1 MKCCL
6 NCFSDIQIRN
16 WIQRVGEDGCCD
28 VSIRH
33 RAQLTKTIDLD
44 LLERDASYMEGFQS
58 EFIEIFDLYIP
69 SESHHIH
76 HAQKLSAQLRDHWGI
91 FNLETNELE
100 VLLKYLAPTYFRD
113 NPTMLQGLVIPL
125 HVTSEEYQLELG
137 IFSGKS
143 WAEFENIIRHE
154 NRYHSGIMVTK
165 NLTYFLQFLV
175 ISIAAD
181 ETYYYRARK
190 ISEVDLPQL
199 DIHDIATI
207 GPAPVAKAGAGRLN
221 APGFSYLYLGSD
233 ETTSLVEI
241 KTAIRD
247 LVAIGTFKVTTPIQ
261 VVDLDGLVELSP
273 FGGVDKM
280 AYLVNRPILLDID
293 KAMRSPSG
301 RNRSEVDY
309 VPTQF
314 ISDLIKTMGVDG
326 MRYASSVDPSAFDLV
341 LFRTDKISLAGNI
354 KIYEIDQL
362 TPHRKPVD
370 TKYLS

>member
-6 NCFSDIQIRN
+6 ECFSDIQIRN
-16 WIQRVGEDGCCD
+16 WIRDVGEDGYCD
-28 VSIRH
+28 VSARH
-33 RAQLTKTIDLD
+33 HTHLTKTIDLD
-44 LLERDASYMEGFQS
+44 RFKNDSGYIKGFQS

-69 SESHHIH
+69 SNSRHLRY
-76 HAQKLSAQLRDHWGI
+76 AQKLSAQLKEHWGI

-100 VLLKYLAPTYFRD
+100 KLLESLAPKYFHD
-113 NPTMLQGLVIPL
+113 NPKMLHELVIPL
-125 HVTSEEYQLELG
+125 YVTNKEYQNKFG

-143 WAEFENIIRHE
+143 WPEFENIIRHE
-154 NRYHSGIMVTK
+154 NRYHSRIMVTE
-165 NLTYFLQFLV
+165 NLTAFLQYLV
-175 ISIAAD
+175 VSIAAD
-181 ETYYYRARK
+181 ETRYYRARK
-190 ISEVDLPQL
+190 ILESERLLLNVHDLV
-199 DIHDIATI
+199 TV
-207 GPAPVAKAGAGRLN
+207 GPAPVTKASAGRLN

-241 KTAIRD
+241 KTAIQD
-247 LVAIGTFKVTTPIQ
+247 LVAIGTFKVTTPLQ

-293 KAMRSPSG
+293 KAMRRQSS

-309 VPTQF
+309 VPTEF

-326 MRYASSVDPSAFDLV
+326 MRYASSVDSAAFDLV
-341 LFRTDKISLAGNI
+341 LFRADKVSLAGNI

-362 TPHRKPVD
+362 TPHRRPVD
-370 TKYLS
+370 TK